1 MGLEPNFKRRD
12 TGQDRTGLDRR
23 CAPVGK
29 EAPVGKQGYMEIE
42 GLLRLTQRMQEAFPQ
57 AKVTAGGRSVRD
69 ARVHICY
76 NADGEAVSVELDF
89 VLEVEPNEEN
99 T

>member
-1 MGLEPNFKRRD
+1 M
-12 TGQDRTGLDRR
+12 
-23 CAPVGK
+23 
-29 EAPVGKQGYMEIE
+29 GKQEYMGIE

-57 AKVTAGGRSVRD
+57 ARVTAGGRSVRD
-69 ARVHICY
+69 ARVHIRY

-89 VLEVEPNEEN
+89 VLEVEPNEGN